1 MEDNKFDIYITT
13 YQGGDQIDEKEI
25 NVILDD
31 AGYAELGYLEADFIE
46 KVKAL
51 DLKKK
56 EEPR

>member
-25 NVILDD
+25 NVVLDD

-51 DLKKK
+51 DLKK
-56 EEPR
+56 